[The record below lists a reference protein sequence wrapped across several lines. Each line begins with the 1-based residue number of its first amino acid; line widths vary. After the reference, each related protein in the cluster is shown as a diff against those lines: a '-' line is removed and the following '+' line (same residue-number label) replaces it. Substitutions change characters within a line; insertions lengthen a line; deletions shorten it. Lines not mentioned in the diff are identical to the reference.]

1 MSPVFNDYLGEHLD
15 TLFNLPG
22 RYDELSEGMKKRLAA
37 DFDGYGLELK
47 NLYIN
52 SITPPPDVQQAIDD
66 RGRLGVFDDLNKLMK
81 MKAAMALEKAAEG
94 QGEAGAGVGMGMGLM
109 MPAMFHE
116 AAREAGSSKP
126 EPPAAKCG
134 DCGKDVPGD
143 SRFCPYCG
151 AQILVLTKCAK
162 CAKNLPPGA
171 KFCPRCGEPVKEK
184 ADPKICPHCK
194 TENLATSVFCNQC
207 GNKI

>member
-1 MSPVFNDYLGEHLD
+1 MSPVSMITWVSIWD

-143 SRFCPYCG
+143 SRF
-151 AQILVLTKCAK
+151 
-162 CAKNLPPGA
+162 LPLLRRPDPGA
-171 KFCPRCGEPVKEK
+171 YQMRQMRQESAARGQVLSPLRRTGQGKGRSQDLSALQNREPGHFRFLQ
-184 ADPKICPHCK
+184 PMR
-194 TENLATSVFCNQC
+194 
-207 GNKI
+207 